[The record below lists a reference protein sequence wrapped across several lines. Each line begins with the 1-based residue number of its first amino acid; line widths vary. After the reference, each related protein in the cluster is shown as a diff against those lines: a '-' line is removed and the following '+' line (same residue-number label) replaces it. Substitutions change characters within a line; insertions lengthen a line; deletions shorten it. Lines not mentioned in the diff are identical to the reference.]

1 MKTVVNNSKAFSEAQ
16 TSDSPTR
23 TCSQGWTA
31 KKILAGATLAAAL
44 TLAFAGTA
52 SAHVE
57 PSPSDVQAGSTQTV
71 AFTVEH
77 GCKESPL
84 IKLEM
89 QLPAGLTGVSVP
101 ETPQGWTGSV
111 TDSVVTFE
119 GGPQPAHKEI
129 EFAIQATFPNAPD
142 TMLGFPTVET
152 CEQGTVEWV
161 QPVVNGEEEPEFP
174 APTVTLTSGV
184 PVTAAEADAAAAEGS
199 SEEKDADHPAG
210 HHESG
215 TEEAATTKASETS
228 DSSSTNFLPYALI
241 GLVGGAVVVIAVTMV
256 RKRKAADTT
265 PAD

>member
-1 MKTVVNNSKAFSEAQ
+1 MKDQVHNAAYPALKAPRRAQ
-16 TSDSPTR
+16 SRRGLGD
-23 TCSQGWTA
+23 
-31 KKILAGATLAAAL
+31 KILAGAGLAVAL
-44 TLAFAGTA
+44 FLTFAGAA

-89 QLPAGLTGVSVP
+89 QLPAGLTAVSVP

-119 GGPQPAHKEI
+119 GGPQPAHDEI
-129 EFAIQATFPNAPD
+129 EFAIQATFPNTPD
-142 TMLGFPTVET
+142 AMLGFPTIET
-152 CEQGTVEWV
+152 CEQGTVEWI
-161 QPVVNGEEEPEFP
+161 QPVVSGEEEPEFP
-174 APTVTLTSGV
+174 APTLTLTPGV
-184 PVTAAEADAAAAEGS
+184 PVTAATDAVAAEGP

-210 HHESG
+210 HHESE
-215 TEEAATTKASETS
+215 TEETATTKASETS

-241 GLVGGAVVVIAVTMV
+241 GLVGGALVVIAVTMV
-256 RKRKAADTT
+256 RKRKAVDTP
-265 PAD
+265 PAE

>member
-1 MKTVVNNSKAFSEAQ
+1 METVVNNSKAFSEAQ

-44 TLAFAGTA
+44 TLTFAGTA

-84 IKLEM
+84 VKLEM

-119 GGPQPAHKEI
+119 GGPQPAHEEI
-129 EFAIQATFPNAPD
+129 EFAIQATFPNTPD
-142 TMLGFPTVET
+142 ARLGFPTIET
-152 CEQGTVEWV
+152 CEQGTVEWI
-161 QPVVNGEEEPEFP
+161 QPVVSGEEEPEFP
-174 APTVTLTSGV
+174 APTVTLTPGV
-184 PVTAAEADAAAAEGS
+184 PVTAAADAAAAEGS
-199 SEEKDADHPAG
+199 SEEKDSEHPAG
-210 HHESG
+210 HHESE
-215 TEEAATTKASETS
+215 TEETATTKASDTAEPT
-228 DSSSTNFLPYALI
+228 STNFLPYALI
-241 GLVGGAVVVIAVTMV
+241 GLVGGAVVIIAVTMV
-256 RKRKAADTT
+256 RKRKAVDTP
-265 PAD
+265 PAE